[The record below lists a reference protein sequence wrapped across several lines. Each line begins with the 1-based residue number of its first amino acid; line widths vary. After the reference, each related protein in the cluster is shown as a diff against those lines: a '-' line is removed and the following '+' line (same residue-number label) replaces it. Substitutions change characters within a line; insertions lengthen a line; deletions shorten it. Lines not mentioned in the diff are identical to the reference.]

1 MALRAA
7 EQHYTEQARLAT
19 LVARR
24 VRGLWGRVLP
34 EDVNTWQSL
43 LREAA
48 AAAAAGQYRAAA
60 NAERYVAVAL
70 AEQAVEVVPEA
81 TVRAAGF
88 VGYANDG
95 RPLATLLDLPRI
107 STLTAIAQGMEAA
120 QAVKLG
126 GRQAEMLAVSTV
138 QDAGRQADSV
148 AIFSRPN
155 VGWVRMVNPPCC
167 DRCAVL
173 AGKFFRGNEGFQRH
187 PRCSCQHVPSVGD
200 TSVGPQR
207 ADLLATS
214 TGGGLKGMSTTDTPK
229 GHPTPDSIYRMGSDR
244 DETLTLLE
252 RWGFAA

>member
-1 MALRAA
+1 M
-7 EQHYTEQARLAT
+7 
-19 LVARR
+19 
-24 VRGLWGRVLP
+24 WGKVPP
-34 EDVNTWQSL
+34 EDVNTWKSL

-48 AAAAAGQYRAAA
+48 SVVAAGQYRAAG
-60 NAERYVAVAL
+60 NAETYVAVAL
-70 AEQAVEVVPEA
+70 GQQGVEVAPEA
-81 TVRAAGF
+81 VVRAVGF

-95 RPLATLLDLPRI
+95 RPLLSLLDQPRI
-107 STLTAIAQGMEAA
+107 STLTAIAQGMEAV
-120 QAVKLG
+120 QALKLG
-126 GRQAEMLAVSTV
+126 GRQAEMLATSTV

-167 DRCAVL
+167 DRCAVQ
-173 AGKFFRGNEGFQRH
+173 AGKFFRSNEGFQRH

-200 TSVGPQR
+200 TSIGPQR

-229 GHPTPDSIYRMGSDR
+229 GRPTPDSIYRMGSGR
-244 DETLTLLE
+244 DETLALLE